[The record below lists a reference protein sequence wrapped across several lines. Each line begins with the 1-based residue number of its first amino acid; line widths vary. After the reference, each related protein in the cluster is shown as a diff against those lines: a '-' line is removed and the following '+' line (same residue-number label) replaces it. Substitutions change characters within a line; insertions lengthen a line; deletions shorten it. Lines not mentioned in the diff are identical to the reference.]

1 MPALVTLG
9 LSASSLLTMYLGV
22 EAAQPTLA
30 RLDRRQ
36 DNHFICSVTL
46 LLFLCG
52 GILLKD
58 PTPDHRLDVANSRVD
73 PLVFA

>member
-1 MPALVTLG
+1 MPALVTVG
-9 LSASSLLTMYLGV
+9 LSASCLLTMYLGV
-22 EAAQPTLA
+22 EASQPTLA

-52 GILLKD
+52 GILLKTLRQTIGLMW
-58 PTPDHRLDVANSRVD
+58 PI
-73 PLVFA
+73 FE

>member
-22 EAAQPTLA
+22 EPAQPTLA

-58 PTPDHRLDVANSRVD
+58 PTPDHRLDAANSRVD
-73 PLVFA
+73 PFVFA